1 MDSSGA
7 IILLLLVL
15 GIYAVSI
22 FMTVSIARDKGYHRG
37 GFLLFAIVIPV
48 VALIVVVIL
57 PPSQF
62 AQERELMACPYC
74 AETIQWEAIICRHCG
89 KDLDFDDELAG

>member
-1 MDSSGA
+1 MDSSGG
-7 IILLLLVL
+7 IIFLLLAL

-22 FMTVSIARDKGYHRG
+22 FMTVSVARDKGYHRG
-37 GFLLFAIVIPV
+37 GFLLFAVFIPI
-48 VALIVVVIL
+48 VALIVVAIL

-62 AQERELMACPYC
+62 AKERDLMACPYC
-74 AETIQWEAIICRHCG
+74 AEPIRWEAIICRYCG